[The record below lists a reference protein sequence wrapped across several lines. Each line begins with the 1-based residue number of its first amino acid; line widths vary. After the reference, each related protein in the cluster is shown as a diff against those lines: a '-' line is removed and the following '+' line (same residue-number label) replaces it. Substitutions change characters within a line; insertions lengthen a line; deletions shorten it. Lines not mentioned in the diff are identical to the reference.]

1 MTSAYTHRPTFP
13 GPAHIPYSAVTRYLW
28 GDPEAG
34 EVADWVYVS
43 NEKIHL
49 LVFGLPPGGW
59 FRHSERSRTIFN
71 ADEIY
76 YVLQGTM
83 VISNP
88 QTGEVHPVNPG
99 EAAFFRRDTWHH
111 ACNYGT
117 EPLRVLEYIAPPPR
131 QGSTQPYARTQPYL
145 SESRYT
151 QDQWIGHWPMA
162 ADEVEAGFS
171 MRVVRPNDLLWRM
184 EGEQS
189 PVLVGL
195 LAATEHLTVGRMR
208 LLPGQKSSVEVHG
221 GDEVLYV
228 LEGALN
234 VHLLATEGQN
244 WYELQPQDGFFV
256 PEGTQ
261 HQYYNYSSQ
270 PVELMFGIAPRYF
283 PVGG

>member
-1 MTSAYTHRPTFP
+1 MTSGYTHRPIFP
-13 GPAHIPYSAVTRYLW
+13 GPAHIPFSAATRYLW
-28 GDPEAG
+28 GDPQAG

-49 LVFGLPPGGW
+49 LVFGLPPGAW
-59 FRHSERSRTIFN
+59 FRHSEQSRTIFN
-71 ADEIY
+71 TDEIY

-88 QTGEVHPVNPG
+88 ETGEVHPVQPG
-99 EAAFFRRDTWHH
+99 EAVFFRRDTWHH

-131 QGSTQPYARTQPYL
+131 QGTTQPYARTKPYL
-145 SESRYT
+145 TQSRYT
-151 QDQWIGHWPMA
+151 QDEWIGRWPMA
-162 ADEVEAGFS
+162 AQEAAAS
-171 MRVVRPNDLLWRM
+171 HTMRIVRPANMLWRL
-184 EGEQS
+184 EGDDS

-195 LAATEHLTVGRMR
+195 LAATEHLTVGRVR
-208 LLPGQKSSVEVHG
+208 LLPGQKTSVQAHG

-228 LEGALN
+228 LEGSVN
-234 VHLLATEGQN
+234 VHLLGHEGQN
-244 WYELQPQDGFFV
+244 WYELQPQDGFYL

-270 PVELMFGIAPRYF
+270 PAELMFGIAPRYF
-283 PVGG
+283 PGG